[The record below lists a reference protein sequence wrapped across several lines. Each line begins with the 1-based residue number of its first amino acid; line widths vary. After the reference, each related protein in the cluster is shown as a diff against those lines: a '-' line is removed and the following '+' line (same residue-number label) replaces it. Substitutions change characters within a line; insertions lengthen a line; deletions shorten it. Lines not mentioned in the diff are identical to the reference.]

1 MSNAQNPAAL
11 DPDGNAPVTGHVY
24 DGIQEYDNP
33 LPGWWTTLFYLSIL
47 FSGGYLFINLAR
59 PEWVNTRLEYEND
72 KAADTLRQF
81 AAIGNLTPDYATLDG
96 FLNDPEKAKWLTVGE
111 GIFNTNCVSCHG
123 KGGTGVSG
131 PNLTDDSYLLIKKL
145 DDIPT
150 LLVKGSVAAGMPAWG
165 NRLSTN
171 EIVLVA
177 SYVAS
182 LRGQNLPGKETQGEV
197 IPAWTESA
205 GQ

>member
-1 MSNAQNPAAL
+1 MSDSINPAAA
-11 DPDGNAPVTGHVY
+11 DPEGNAPVTGHVY

-33 LPGWWTTLFYLSIL
+33 LPGWWTTMFYLTIL

-59 PEWVNTRLEYEND
+59 PQWVNTRMEYEAD

-81 AAIGNLTPDYATLDG
+81 AEIGNLEPDYATLTG
-96 FLNDPEKAKWLTVGE
+96 FLTDPEQAKWLTVGE
-111 GIFNTNCVSCHG
+111 GIYSTNCVSCHG
-123 KGGTGVSG
+123 RGGIGVSG
-131 PNLTDDSYLLIKKL
+131 PNLTDDSYLLIKEL
-145 DDIPT
+145 TDIPA

-165 NRLSTN
+165 NRLSKN

-182 LRGQNLPGKETQGEV
+182 LRGQNMPGKEIQGEV
-197 IPAWTESA
+197 IPAWDA
-205 GQ
+205 GK